1 MSDPNARGV
10 DDAPDGDADDWTRAF
25 YEIPVALA
33 LLPATAAEID
43 QRLACIESALGLRG
57 GERVLDQCCGAG
69 SLALAL
75 ARKGHAVTGVDISSA
90 FIERARADAA
100 AQGLAAEFACADATR
115 WTAPVPC
122 DAGFNWGTG
131 FGCAADDRVNRAM
144 LERAAG
150 SLRPG
155 ARFALDYYNV
165 AGVLA
170 GFREHFAYERD
181 LDGRSVRVERRS
193 VLDLGRGLL
202 HQDWSFH
209 DRGRVTAMPRTTTR
223 LYLPAELA
231 GLLAAAGFVVEGC
244 LGGYDGRPL
253 DLDAPRCIAIGHKS
267 T

>member
-1 MSDPNARGV
+1 MSSP
-10 DDAPDGDADDWTRAF
+10 DACDGWTRAF
-25 YEIPVALA
+25 YETPLAIA

-43 QRLACIESALGLRG
+43 ERVACIEAALALRG

-75 ARKGHAVTGVDISSA
+75 ARKGHAITGVDISNT
-90 FIERARADAA
+90 FIARARADAA
-100 AQGLAAEFACADATR
+100 AQALDAEFTCADATR
-115 WTAPVPC
+115 WTAPVAC
-122 DAGFNWGTG
+122 EAGFNWGTG
-131 FGCAADDRVNRAM
+131 FGCAADDRANRAM
-144 LERAAG
+144 LERAAD

-170 GFREHFAYERD
+170 GFRERLAYEREFEA
-181 LDGRSVRVERRS
+181 RSVRVERRS

-202 HQDWSFH
+202 HQDWSLH
-209 DRGRVTAMPRTTTR
+209 DRGQVTTMPRTITR

-231 GLLAAAGFVVEGC
+231 GLLAAAGFAVEGF
-244 LGGYDGRPL
+244 LGGYDGRAL
-253 DLDAPRCIAIGHKS
+253 DLDAPRCIAIARKS

>member
-1 MSDPNARGV
+1 MSDYAAGV
-10 DDAPDGDADDWTRAF
+10 HDDDWTRAF
-25 YEIPVALA
+25 YETPLALA
-33 LLPATAAEID
+33 LLPARPAEIAE
-43 QRLACIESALGLRG
+43 RVACIERALELRG

-75 ARKGHAVTGVDISSA
+75 ARKGHAVAGVDISSA

-100 AQGLAAEFACADATR
+100 AQALDAHFVCADATA
-115 WTAPVPC
+115 WSAPVPC
-122 DAGFNWGTG
+122 AAGFNWGTG
-131 FGCAADDRVNRAM
+131 FGCSGDDDFNRAM
-144 LERAAG
+144 LARAAA

-170 GFREHFAYERD
+170 GFREHFAYERE
-181 LDGRSVRVERRS
+181 LDGRSMRVERRS
-193 VLDLGRGLL
+193 TLDLARGLL

-209 DRGRVTAMPRTTTR
+209 DRGQVTAMPRTTTR

-231 GLLAAAGFVVEGC
+231 SLLAAAGFVIEGF
-244 LGGYDGRPL
+244 LGGYDGRAL
-253 DLDAPRCIAIGHKS
+253 ALDAPRCIAIARKS

>member
-1 MSDPNARGV
+1 MSEPDVAEVHG
-10 DDAPDGDADDWTRAF
+10 DHDAGDGWTRAF
-25 YEIPVALA
+25 YETPVAMA
-33 LLPATAAEID
+33 LLPQAAAEID
-43 QRLACIESALGLRG
+43 TRVACIERALELRG

-75 ARKGHAVTGVDISSA
+75 ARKGHAVAGVDISSG
-90 FIERARADAA
+90 FIARARIDAA
-100 AQGLAAEFACADATR
+100 AQALDADFACADAAR
-115 WTAPVPC
+115 WSAPVPC

-131 FGCAADDRVNRAM
+131 FGCAADDGVNRAM
-144 LERAAG
+144 LERARD

-170 GFREHFAYERD
+170 GFRERFAYERE
-181 LDGRSVRVERRS
+181 LEGRRVRVERRS
-193 VLDLGRGLL
+193 VLDLERGLL

-209 DRGRVTAMPRTTTR
+209 DAGRVTAMPRTTTR

-231 GLLAAAGFVVEGC
+231 GLLAGAGFAVESF

-253 DLDAPRCIAIGHKS
+253 DIEAPRCIAIARKS

>member
-1 MSDPNARGV
+1 VSDP
-10 DDAPDGDADDWTRAF
+10 DAPDVRDGWTRAF
-25 YEIPVALA
+25 YETPLALA
-33 LLPATAAEID
+33 LLPRAAAEID
-43 QRLACIESALGLRG
+43 ARVACIERALALRG

-75 ARKGHAVTGVDISSA
+75 ARKGHAVVGVDISSA

-100 AQGLAAEFACADATR
+100 TQALDADFACADAAR
-115 WTAPVPC
+115 WSAPAPC

-131 FGCAADDRVNRAM
+131 FGCAEDDAVNRAM
-144 LERAAG
+144 LERARD

-170 GFREHFAYERD
+170 GFREHFAYERE

-193 VLDLGRGLL
+193 VLDLERGLL

-209 DRGRVTAMPRTTTR
+209 DAGRVTAMPRTTTR

-231 GLLAAAGFVVEGC
+231 SLLSAAGFAVEGF
-244 LGGYDGRPL
+244 LGGYDARPL
-253 DLDAPRCIAIGHKS
+253 DLEAPRCIAIAIARKS

>member
-1 MSDPNARGV
+1 MSSSGA
-10 DDAPDGDADDWTRAF
+10 WTRDF
-25 YEIPVALA
+25 YEIPLAMA

-43 QRLACIESALGLRG
+43 ERVACIERALALRG

-69 SLALAL
+69 SLGLAL
-75 ARKGHAVTGVDISSA
+75 ARRGHAITGVDISNG

-100 AQGLAAEFACADATR
+100 TEALDADFACADATR

-131 FGCAADDRVNRAM
+131 FGCDEDDDVNRAM
-144 LERAAG
+144 LARAAD

-170 GFREHFAYERD
+170 GFRERFAYERA
-181 LDGRSVRVERRS
+181 LDGRSVRIERHS
-193 VLDLGRGLL
+193 MLDLERGLL
-202 HQDWSFH
+202 RQDWSFH
-209 DRGRVTAMPRTTTR
+209 DRDQVTAMPRTTTR

-231 GLLAAAGFVVEGC
+231 ALLTAAGFAVERFI
-244 LGGYDGRPL
+244 GGYDGRAL
-253 DLDAPRCIAIGHKS
+253 DIHAPRCIAIAHKS
-267 T
+267 S